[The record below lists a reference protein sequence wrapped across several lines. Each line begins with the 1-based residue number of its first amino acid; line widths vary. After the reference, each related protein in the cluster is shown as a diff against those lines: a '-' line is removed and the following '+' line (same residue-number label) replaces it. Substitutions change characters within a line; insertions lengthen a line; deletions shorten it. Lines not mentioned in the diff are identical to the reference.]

1 VAIPKGVLLVV
12 TILTLALFASIYPII
27 PWKSVFASPDTLTL
41 RPNAAGT
48 YQAWGTFGAP
58 PSHWEGTSD
67 QNDATGVQSPAG
79 DTTAKETENLQDT
92 SQTGTINSVTV
103 HMKAKAYGADTTR
116 QAYYEEAATQ
126 STTTQ
131 TSYQDK
137 VTLTFTPDDS
147 STYMILGTWLLQ
159 GSSTSYQAKA
169 KLTRTTGTAKD
180 FGEQIYQPKD
190 NTDYISG
197 ACLGIDTFGTS
208 PGSQTYKIQF
218 CSNNAGG
225 TARIKEARIIAI
237 KLVSADQY
245 AQSES
250 RSTTTSTSY
259 QDKTTLTFT
268 PESQGDYIIIA
279 TAILDGSS
287 ASYDFK
293 CQLLVGAATYSITNI
308 ETVGAANRYS
318 WGSFVR
324 LNLSA
329 SSQTI
334 KIQYCSE
341 SGATAGIANARI
353 VVLRADQFENNYYAE
368 SNTRSTTTSTSYQD
382 KTTLTQTPQA
392 QDHLVIG
399 CAGADGSSGSY
410 STYAQLIEGGA
421 GYGEMLIE
429 TKDTSNRH
437 YPYFMMYKKT
447 LSATSTTWK
456 IQYKSENT
464 GATAGI
470 QDARIIVIQLVEDEK
485 VTLVW
490 KSGATE
496 VEAGEVEISRTAFT
510 DYSDTRTTAPDG
522 GSWDWS
528 DINSLEAGARATTL
542 GSNDYIQVSEF
553 WIVVDYTLGFNLNL
567 RVRDWDL
574 TDNIQGATVY
584 KDSDTK
590 ISDANGWA
598 NWTLVSGT
606 VQIKVQYFGF
616 WVNGTFSV
624 TMDSDKT
631 INVQCKL
638 YDVTVL
644 VQEGVQNAYLTSA
657 NVTVY
662 NSTSVQGNRIISGL
676 TGNNGQ
682 VQLLNLP
689 NNTLTFTQYGG
700 ASYSLV
706 IGNTTQLVS
715 SENQT
720 ITLTAN
726 QNNVSTNNDY
736 AIIAFAG
743 ITIPLKGSVSKRR
756 NKRGWLSSFRTKL
769 RSSFSGDC
777 KLGIY
782 LALRYPRK
790 RNRSFCTST

>member
-1 VAIPKGVLLVV
+1 MKHVVATPKSVLLVA
-12 TILTLALFASIYPII
+12 TILTLALFTSIYPISL
-27 PWKSVFASPDTLTL
+27 WKPVFASPDTLTL

-58 PSHWEGTSD
+58 PSHWQGTSD

-92 SQTGTINSVTV
+92 SQTGTINSVTAY
-103 HMKAKAYGADTTR
+103 MRAKAYGPDTTR
-116 QAYYEEAATQ
+116 QAYYAESTAQ
-126 STTTQ
+126 STTTL
-131 TSYQDK
+131 TTYQDK
-137 VTLTFTPDDS
+137 VALTFTPDDS

-159 GSSTSYQAKA
+159 ESSASYQAKA
-169 KLTRTTGTAKD
+169 KLTRTTGTVKD
-180 FGEQIYQPKD
+180 FGEQIYYPKD
-190 NTDYISG
+190 ATDYISG

-218 CSNNAGG
+218 CSNNAFG
-225 TARIKEARIIAI
+225 TARIKEARITAI
-237 KLVSADQY
+237 KLVSVDQY

-250 RSTTTSTSY
+250 RSTTTLTTY

-279 TAILDGSS
+279 TSILDGNS
-287 ASYDFK
+287 ATYDFK
-293 CQLLVGAATYSITNI
+293 CQLLVGATTYSITNI
-308 ETVGAANRYS
+308 EPVNAANRYS
-318 WGSFVR
+318 WGVFVR
-324 LNLSA
+324 VNLLA
-329 SSQTI
+329 ISQTI
-334 KIQYCSE
+334 KVQYCSE
-341 SGATAGIANARI
+341 NTAATAGIANARI

-368 SNTRSTTTSTSYQD
+368 SNARSTTTLTSYQD

-399 CAGADGSSGSY
+399 CAGADGSSESY
-410 STYAQLIEGGA
+410 STYARLIEGA
-421 GYGEMLIE
+421 AVYGEMLIE
-429 TKDTSNRH
+429 TKDATNRH

-456 IQYKSENT
+456 MQYRTENSLN
-464 GATAGI
+464 TAGI
-470 QDARIIVIQLVEDEK
+470 QDARIIVIQLVAGDEK
-485 VTLVW
+485 ATPIW

-496 VEAGEVEISRTAFT
+496 VEAGDVTISRTSFT
-510 DYSDTRTTAPDG
+510 DYSNTRTTDPDG

-528 DINSLEAGARATTL
+528 DINSLEVGVRATML
-542 GSNDYIQVSEF
+542 GPSDYIQVSEF

-574 TDNIQGATVY
+574 TDNIQGAYVY
-584 KDSDTK
+584 KDSDVQ

-606 VQIKVQYFGF
+606 VQIKVSYYGF

-631 INVQCKL
+631 IDVQCKL

-644 VQEGVQNAYLTSA
+644 VQEGVQNAYLASA

-662 NSTSVQGNRIISGL
+662 NSTSVQGNKITSNV

-706 IGNTTQLVS
+706 IGNTTPLVS

-726 QNNVSTNNDY
+726 QNNINTNNNY
-736 AIIAFAG
+736 SIIAFAG
-743 ITIPLKGSVSKRR
+743 MTIPLKGAFAKRR
-756 NKRGWLSSFRTKL
+756 LKK
-769 RSSFSGDC
+769 
-777 KLGIY
+777 
-782 LALRYPRK
+782 K
-790 RNRSFCTST
+790 RNRDMEREKKRAHKTSGKSHN